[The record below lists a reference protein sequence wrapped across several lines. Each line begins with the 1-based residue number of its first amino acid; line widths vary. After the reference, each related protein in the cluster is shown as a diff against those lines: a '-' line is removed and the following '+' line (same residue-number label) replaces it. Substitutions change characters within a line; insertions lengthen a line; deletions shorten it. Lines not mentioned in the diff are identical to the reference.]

1 MKYARSRTRAGH
13 HGALYY
19 TQRTYLPTSLAAQ
32 RQLSHPMATTTD
44 SSTRRRSRSRNYV
57 YSNTTDNL
65 QRNDRA
71 NLEYHGTGEPPY
83 ASSNVR
89 GHISA
94 IELHVNVAGANSESA
109 AEANYGRAGDLDY
122 LSPPK
127 QRRRRHLCS
136 ILVRAPLSF
145 DPRTCDSNISPQR
158 RRLRG
163 ANGRHNHVAHALS
176 ASNSPDPLA
185 PNDSHITQR
194 AGGPIIPSRSIPLNE
209 EPQTATSLPTS
220 TETSKPS
227 QPIPLNASSYATANP
242 STLSKNTAKPSRQK
256 VNDHTPDEPS
266 REEIAGSEPPQ
277 AEKVPHR
284 GSNPSSSQSQ
294 SVDPPSLA
302 QPHAIQDDHLPS
314 PPKVPPTSG
323 RSSTPPALE
332 ASNTY
337 SSGTSEIALGKRPVS
352 RGIPAPSEEQVL
364 PNEAVP
370 SMTKGGHDPLNEQPA
385 PVSVSSPVR
394 HPALKSKRKRTFI
407 PAKYCSNHL
416 LRPVVRWSHNSIT
429 IYTIKRGTPD
439 GDPSRFWG
447 NIEAITVYIN
457 KRATPRDD

>member
-109 AEANYGRAGDLDY
+109 TGANYGRAGDLDN

-158 RRLRG
+158 RRLMG
-163 ANGRHNHVAHALS
+163 ANGRHVHVAHALS
-176 ASNSPDPLA
+176 ASNSRDPPA
-185 PNDSHITQR
+185 PNNSHITQR
-194 AGGPIIPSRSIPLNE
+194 AGGPIIPSRSIPSNE
-209 EPQTATSLPTS
+209 EPQTATRLLTS
-220 TETSKPS
+220 REISKPS
-227 QPIPLNASSYATANP
+227 QPIPINASPYATTKP
-242 STLSKNTAKPSRQK
+242 STPSKNTAKPSRQR
-256 VNDHTPDEPS
+256 VNGHTSDELP
-266 REEIAGSEPPQ
+266 REEAAGSGPPQ
-277 AEKVPHR
+277 AEKVARR
-284 GSNPSSSQSQ
+284 GTKPSSSQSRA
-294 SVDPPSLA
+294 VDSPSLA
-302 QPHAIQDDHLPS
+302 QPPTIQDDRLPL
-314 PPKVPPTSG
+314 PPKVRPTPG
-323 RSSTPPALE
+323 RSLAPPVLGVI
-332 ASNTY
+332 SRY
-337 SSGTSEIALGKRPVS
+337 SSETSEMALGERQVL
-352 RGIPAPSEEQVL
+352 RGIPVRTVPEEPDF

-370 SMTKGGHDPLNEQPA
+370 STTKGGNDPLNEQPA
-385 PVSVSSPVR
+385 QVNVSSPVR
-394 HPALKSKRKRTFI
+394 HSTRNLHPCQLS
-407 PAKYCSNHL
+407 L
-416 LRPVVRWSHNSIT
+416 
-429 IYTIKRGTPD
+429 
-439 GDPSRFWG
+439 
-447 NIEAITVYIN
+447 
-457 KRATPRDD
+457 